1 MLKLL
6 ESYLTER
13 KQFVDFAG
21 YVSTCDIIEVGV
33 PHGSVLGPLLVLIYI
48 NNLQNNTTLKV

>member
-48 NNLQNNTTLKV
+48 NNLHNNTTLKF